1 MLFDKLKIR
10 DVTFRTDRC
19 FAHCQYRRNF
29 CKIWGHHT
37 SFLRNRLTAGP
48 DGT

>member
-10 DVTFRTDRC
+10 DVTFRV
-19 FAHCQYRRNF
+19 
-29 CKIWGHHT
+29 KVWGHHT